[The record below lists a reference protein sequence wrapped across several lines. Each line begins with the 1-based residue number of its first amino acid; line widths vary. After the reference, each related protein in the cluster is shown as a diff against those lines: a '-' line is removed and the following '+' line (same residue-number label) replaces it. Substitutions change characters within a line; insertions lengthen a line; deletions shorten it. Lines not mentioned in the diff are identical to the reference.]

1 MVESPMNI
9 GTPYFIL
16 LVSYSFA
23 VVNPKTA

>member
-16 LVSYSFA
+16 LISYSFT